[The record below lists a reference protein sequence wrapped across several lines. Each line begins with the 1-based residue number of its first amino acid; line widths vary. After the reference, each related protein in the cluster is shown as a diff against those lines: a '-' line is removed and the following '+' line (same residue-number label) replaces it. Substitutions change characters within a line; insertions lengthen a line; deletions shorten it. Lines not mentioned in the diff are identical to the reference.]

1 MEHLLDE
8 LKSYADLAV
17 HFDSQGFREQA
28 VFYYTQTAHLI
39 ESHPWSSE
47 GSSNQESF
55 LSKAREYRQR
65 ATEIQQTLSAP
76 TLPSAPGLVTNSF
89 AFCYRFTAVNN

>member
-17 HFDSQGFREQA
+17 HYDSQGFREQA

-39 ESHPWSSE
+39 ESHPWSE
-47 GSSNQESF
+47 GSSDQESF

-65 ATEIQQTLSAP
+65 ATEIQQAISTP
-76 TLPSAPGLVTNSF
+76 TLPSAPGQVTNSIL
-89 AFCYRFTAVNN
+89 FC